1 MYDIYT
7 HTYMTCTGK
16 TAFSFTALFANLKAI
31 FFSQNK
37 TNKTQ
42 KRRKKEE
49 KKVIIKILT
58 FKRSISL
65 MQSCLA
71 LASIISKIFKHK
83 TIEDKNET
91 TTKKYFIL

>member
-1 MYDIYT
+1 
-7 HTYMTCTGK
+7 MTCIGK
-16 TAFSFTALFANLKAI
+16 TAFSLTVLFANLKTI
-31 FFSQNK
+31 LFHKTKQ
-37 TNKTQ
+37 TNKPQ

-49 KKVIIKILT
+49 KKKEVIIKILT

-83 TIEDKNET
+83 NIEDKNET